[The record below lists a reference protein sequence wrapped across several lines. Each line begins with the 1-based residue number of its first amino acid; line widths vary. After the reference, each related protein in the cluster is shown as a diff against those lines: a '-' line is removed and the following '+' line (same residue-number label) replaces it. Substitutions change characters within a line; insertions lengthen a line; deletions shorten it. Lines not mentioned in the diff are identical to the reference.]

1 MTKYLQ
7 KLNKNIFLST
17 STMVTV
23 AVLTTATQNT
33 NTYTYK
39 LDFFHIGI
47 TIMPDS
53 YVNIIESK

>member
-17 STMVTV
+17 STMVTE
-23 AVLTTATQNT
+23 AVLTTPTQKS

-47 TIMPDS
+47 IIMPDS
-53 YVNIIESK
+53 YLNIIESK